1 MPISWED
8 ARRRIAERM
17 AGLTDKSRFLM
28 VTQPL
33 RGHQALLVSE
43 FVKEYGGRSMAF
55 EAMEQVTLRR
65 AILDVFGQERLPV
78 FDIKE
83 CKYLLSFGADFLST
97 WLSPVKYSRGYGELR
112 QGSGRRGLHVQV
124 DPRFSMTAAN
134 ADEWVPV
141 RPGGEGVL
149 AMSMAYVIIR
159 DGLGDPGAVSALT
172 GGGGHE
178 ALAAFSPENQQV
190 RDVTGVEPGRIEELA
205 RAFADPKQPAEH
217 GHRGRLRGRTHQ
229 RPLQP
234 SRNLLAQSA
243 RGQREHARAA
253 SSSTRR
259 PRWRSL
265 PPLT

>member
-8 ARRRIAERM
+8 ALRRIVERM

-33 RGHQALLVSE
+33 RGHQALLASE
-43 FVKEYGGRSMAF
+43 FVKAYGGRSMAF

-141 RPGGEGVL
+141 RPGGEGVPGHEHGLRHNSRTGWETL
-149 AMSMAYVIIR
+149 APSAR
-159 DGLGDPGAVSALT
+159 SPAAAGTRRSQRSALKT
-172 GGGGHE
+172 
-178 ALAAFSPENQQV
+178 
-190 RDVTGVEPGRIEELA
+190 
-205 RAFADPKQPAEH
+205 
-217 GHRGRLRGRTHQ
+217 
-229 RPLQP
+229 
-234 SRNLLAQSA
+234 SRY
-243 RGQREHARAA
+243 G
-253 SSSTRR
+253 T
-259 PRWRSL
+259 
-265 PPLT
+265 